1 MTSPTRDQVLAALDA
16 LEESDTR
23 NLAWGLTDES
33 WTREDLVHFLEQ
45 HCDGADPQACIDELL
60 AGNLLVQLPREWPT
74 RYRTRMSDSVRL
86 FTRLRQLFPGQPW
99 QSGARLVSDFRF
111 LRRPRAFPER
121 NLGAQ
126 KVLAHLR
133 EQELPA
139 AILTQVE
146 RVLAGRELSRF
157 QVSATSEIFSGLQSR
172 IDRAIVVGA
181 GTGSGKTLAFYLA
194 ALSQLAAAGAAGPR
208 VIAIYP
214 RNELLKDQL
223 ATALQEIRGL
233 RSAGSRI
240 LAIGAYFGATP
251 LRSDRDPDTRAGWR
265 RRGSSWICPFLTCPA
280 VSNGGTCGGALSW
293 ERPAGRETDPANWGH
308 LECQSCGGQVTP
320 DELRLT
326 RTAMQGQVPDILFTT
341 TEMLNQQLSDGWS
354 RHVFGVGVR
363 SSREANLVLLDEI
376 HTYSGTSGAQVAYLL
391 RRWRK
396 LMNHPVTWVG
406 LSATLANAATF
417 FSNLCGLPPELVTD
431 IRPDPDDMKP
441 KGSEYQLLLRG
452 DPASQAAL
460 LSTSIQSLML
470 LRRVLDETEA
480 APDGVYGTRVF
491 AYLENLDLVNRL
503 YRQLL
508 NAEGRTPFGVPDQ
521 KGHVLAGL
529 RVRDYAGSRT
539 PIGDEA
545 EWDRDGQYWWLP
557 EKLGFGTRSLQIS
570 RTSSQDTGVDQFTDI
585 VVATSSLEVG
595 YDDPR
600 VGAILQ
606 HKAPRDIAQFLQ
618 RRGRAG
624 RRQEQRP
631 WTVVV
636 FSDYGRDRLAFQ
648 SYESILDPSLPAKN
662 VPLGNQSV
670 RKMQA
675 AMCLIDWIAARLS
688 ADGSQRW
695 SARWIFTRPHGNP
708 EQTQA
713 CLQLLGEVLDGGA
726 AKHDLIAFVQSSL
739 GLSQEEAK
747 SICWEYPRSLM
758 LEVIPTA
765 YRRLSSGWSTVR
777 SREIIPGTDLIGRQP
792 LPEFIPSTLF
802 SDLALPEVE
811 VTPPAGYDPAADTS
825 MPAGMVLNELAPGKV
840 TLRWAVQKVSGLWI
854 EVPESGV
861 LDVDAGLAP
870 DGEVVTSVPTPDG
883 LVPVIRPVA
892 VHPVRPGPN
901 IRPTSNGW
909 LRWQFAIEPEYGGTE
924 LPRPR
929 NSPLG
934 ELITAVTAFLNAD
947 RGPLPTWRFA
957 LGGTAEIVTRSGR
970 RRQEYTFTR
979 RGSRAAVGFAS
990 TVDALVVTVLVPESI
1005 TAFRLDTDPG
1015 RLRQL
1020 RTDRFAALARRGLE
1034 DRGLGP
1040 FAAAWVTDVALA
1052 LAADAVLR
1060 GVGLDSLS
1068 GLDPSQWQ
1076 SLAGTVIDG
1085 VLLATAHSE
1094 IDETPLRETVLDA
1107 LRDPSMIQV
1116 LQQAL
1121 PILIEEP
1128 DPLWLPWI
1136 RSRFLQTLAAA
1147 WQAAA
1152 QQVCLE
1158 FNVESDALV
1167 DVLDDGD
1174 LHARIVI
1181 SDAVPGGGGLVE
1193 TLTGRLADDPR
1204 RFDALV
1210 VAAVEPSDS
1219 EEVDP
1224 SLRRALE
1231 LLATSAQVSE
1241 AAQRFRSGI
1250 ADRLEAWQ
1258 SLIACLADEGVPR
1271 THANISALSAR
1282 VFRPGSGTDSDGLL
1296 RLALQRWDAIDAR
1309 AGFAIDHRAVCA
1321 FLAQDDQVLDI
1332 LKRIAS
1338 PAEGRDPQARA
1349 QLVLLSLLWT
1359 RAYARR
1365 PETLRTANRFEANPA
1380 LTERSLLTD
1389 VLPADPLAVDVDDED
1404 WRSNLAAALHARGTS
1419 RLVSTSGATSA
1430 LARATRELM
1439 VDPLEVNW
1447 LHVHPQLEGIT
1458 RESGLYSISLSLRE
1472 APQ

>member
-1 MTSPTRDQVLAALDA
+1 MAEA
-16 LEESDTR
+16 
-23 NLAWGLTDES
+23 
-33 WTREDLVHFLEQ
+33 
-45 HCDGADPQACIDELL
+45 
-60 AGNLLVQLPREWPT
+60 
-74 RYRTRMSDSVRL
+74 VRL

-99 QSGARLVSDFRF
+99 QSGSRLVSDFRF

-121 NLGAQ
+121 NLGPQ

-133 EQELPA
+133 GQELPA
-139 AILTQVE
+139 AVLTQVE

-157 QVSATSEIFSGLQSR
+157 QLSATSEIFSGLRSR
-172 IDRAIVVGA
+172 RDRGIVIGA
-181 GTGSGKTLAFYLA
+181 GTGSGKTLAFYLP
-194 ALSQLAAAGAAGPR
+194 ALSQLAAAGTAGPR

-223 ATALQEIRGL
+223 ATALREVRGL
-233 RSAGSRI
+233 RSAGSRT
-240 LAIGAYFGATP
+240 LAIGAYFGPTP
-251 LRSDRDPDTRAGWR
+251 FRSDRDPDTRAGWR

-280 VSNGGTCGGALSW
+280 VSNGGSCGGALAW
-293 ERPAGRETDPANWGH
+293 ERPADRPADPVNWGH
-308 LECQSCGGQVTP
+308 LECQRCGGQVTS

-326 RTAMQGQVPDILFTT
+326 RTAMQDRVPDILFTT

-354 RHVFGVGVR
+354 RHVFGVGAR
-363 SSREANLVLLDEI
+363 AAREVNLVLLDEI
-376 HTYSGTSGAQVAYLL
+376 HTYSGTSGAQVGYLL

-396 LMNHPVTWVG
+396 LMDHSVTWVG

-417 FSNLCGLPPELVTD
+417 FSDLCGVPPELVTD

-441 KGSEYQLLLRG
+441 QGSEYQLLLRG

-470 LRRVLDETEA
+470 LRRVLDENESN
-480 APDGVYGTRVF
+480 PDGMYGTRVF
-491 AYLENLDLVNRL
+491 AFLENLDLVNRL

-508 NAEGRTPFGVPDQ
+508 SAEGRTPFGTPDQ
-521 KGHVLAGL
+521 KGHVLADL
-529 RVRDYAGSRT
+529 RVPEYAERYA

-624 RRQEQRP
+624 RWQEQRP

-648 SYESILDPSLPAKN
+648 SYESILDPSVPAKSL
-662 VPLGNQSV
+662 PLGNQSV

-675 AMCLIDWIAARLS
+675 AMCLIDWAAIRLG
-688 ADGSQRW
+688 ADGPQRW
-695 SARWIFTRPHGNP
+695 SERRIFARPDGDR

-713 CLQLLGEVLDGGA
+713 CMRLLGEVLDGGA
-726 AKHDLIAFVQSSL
+726 AQHDLIAFVQSSL
-739 GLSQEEAK
+739 GLSQEETQ
-747 SICWEYPRSLM
+747 SVCWEYPRSLM

-777 SREIIPGTDLIGRQP
+777 SRDVIPGTDFIGRQP
-792 LPEFIPSTLF
+792 LPEFIPPTLF

-811 VTPPAGYDPAADTS
+811 VTAPAGYDPAADTS
-825 MPAGMVLNELAPGKV
+825 LPAGMVLNELAPGKV
-840 TLRWAVQKVSGLWI
+840 TLRWAVQKVRGLWV

-861 LDVDAGLAP
+861 LDLGAGLAP

-883 LVPVIRPVA
+883 FVPVVRPIT
-892 VHPVRPGPN
+892 VHPVIPEPD

-909 LRWQFAIEPEYGGTE
+909 LRWQFSIGPEYEGTE

-934 ELITAVTAFLNAD
+934 QLVPEVTAFLNAD

-957 LGGTAEIVTRSGR
+957 LGGTAEIVTRRAR

-979 RGSRAAVGFAS
+979 HGSRAAVGFAS
-990 TVDALVVTVLVPESI
+990 TVDALVVTVAVPESI
-1005 TAFRLDTDPG
+1005 TDFQLDSDPG

-1020 RTDRFAALARRGLE
+1020 RTDRFTVLARQGLE
-1034 DRGLGP
+1034 ERGLGP

-1052 LAADAVLR
+1052 VAADAVLR
-1060 GVGLDSLS
+1060 GAGIESLS
-1068 GLDPSQWQ
+1068 GLEPSQWQ
-1076 SLAGTVIDG
+1076 SLAEDVVDG
-1085 VLLATAHSE
+1085 VLLATTHSE

-1107 LRDPSMIQV
+1107 LRDPGMLQV
-1116 LQQAL
+1116 LQETISVLSQ
-1121 PILIEEP
+1121 EP
-1128 DPLWLPWI
+1128 GPAWLPWI

-1152 QQVCLE
+1152 QQVCID
-1158 FNVESDALV
+1158 FNVDSDALV
-1167 DVLDDGD
+1167 DVIDEGGP
-1174 LHARIVI
+1174 HARIVL
-1181 SDAVPGGGGLVE
+1181 SDTVPGGGGLVE
-1193 TLTGRLADDPR
+1193 TLTRRLADDPR

-1224 SLRRALE
+1224 SLRRVLE
-1231 LLATSAQVSE
+1231 LLTTSARVSE
-1241 AAQRFRSGI
+1241 AARRFRAGA

-1258 SLIACLADEGVPR
+1258 SLIARLADEGVPR

-1282 VFRPGSGTDSDGLL
+1282 VFRPGSGTDSDDLL
-1296 RLALQRWDAIDAR
+1296 RLALERWDAIDAR

-1321 FLAQDDQVLDI
+1321 FLAQDDQVLDM
-1332 LKRIAS
+1332 LNRIVS
-1338 PAEGRDPQARA
+1338 PAEGRDPHARA

-1365 PETLRTANRFEANPA
+1365 PETLRTFNRFAENPA
-1380 LTERSLLTD
+1380 LTERTLLTD
-1389 VLPADPLAVDVDDED
+1389 VLPAGPPAVDVDDED
-1404 WRSNLAAALHARGTS
+1404 WRTDLAAALQARGTS
-1419 RLVSTSGATSA
+1419 RLVSTSGATPA
-1430 LARATRELM
+1430 LAQAVRELM

-1458 RESGLYSISLSLRE
+1458 RDGGLYSVSLSLRE